1 MWDGCPGGHRRGMT
15 SQHLPPQPS
24 PRPQPGPQAP
34 AVPWAVV
41 TGLSA
46 LALLWPLTGLT
57 GVLGTGAPR
66 AFAVISITA
75 AVWIGVVGLGRVP
88 RPVLTLTLTGLAYGL
103 VGVALSQL
111 APVLAGFGGPGGA
124 GVEPAWTII
133 PALLVDSFVGL
144 LAGLVAA
151 GVQRLRGAGR

>member
-1 MWDGCPGGHRRGMT
+1 MT

-24 PRPQPGPQAP
+24 PRPQPAPQTP
-34 AVPWAVV
+34 VVPWAVV
-41 TGLSA
+41 AGLSA

-66 AFAVISITA
+66 AFAVIGITA

-103 VGVALSQL
+103 VGVALGQL
-111 APVLAGFGGPGGA
+111 VPVLAGLGPGGS
-124 GVEPAWTII
+124 GVGPAWTIV
-133 PALLVDSFVGL
+133 PALLVDTFVGL

>member
-1 MWDGCPGGHRRGMT
+1 MWDGYPGGHRRGMT
-15 SQHLPPQPS
+15 SQHLHPQSS
-24 PRPQPGPQAP
+24 PRPQPGSNPP

-41 TGLSA
+41 AGLSA

-66 AFAVISITA
+66 AFAIIGITA

-88 RPVLTLTLTGLAYGL
+88 RPVLTLTLTGLAYGI
-103 VGVALSQL
+103 VGVALGQL
-111 APVLAGFGGPGGA
+111 VPVLAGYGGPGGS

-133 PALLVDSFVGL
+133 PALLVDTFVGAV
-144 LAGLVAA
+144 AGLVAA
-151 GVQRLRGAGR
+151 GVQRLRGAVR

>member
-1 MWDGCPGGHRRGMT
+1 MT
-15 SQHLPPQPS
+15 SQQLPPQPS
-24 PRPQPGPQAP
+24 SRPQPTPKTP

-41 TGLSA
+41 AGLSA

-66 AFAVISITA
+66 AFVILGITA

-88 RPVLTLTLTGLAYGL
+88 RPVLTLTLTGLAYGV

-111 APVLAGFGGPGGA
+111 VPVLAGFGGPGGS

-133 PALLVDSFVGL
+133 PALLVDTLVGL

-151 GVQRLRGAGR
+151 GVQRLLGAVR